1 MSTKSKVSISDVV
14 QDIMFS
20 IEDDDFLSNTSEAL
34 ITNYAR
40 RGLKEMDF
48 DFGQNIK
55 SVKQTVATSTQ
66 TVAIPSDCVDIV
78 KIGVVGS
85 DGMVYV
91 LANNKNI
98 NYSHSEPTAGTTNS
112 VPDKTPTA
120 TPGGSSNSDFD
131 QFIFHN
137 YFANGTY
144 GQLYGLGGGQRY
156 GEYRV
161 NWHQDRIEFSSTNN
175 LTEVVLEYLTDNYLD
190 SSPSIHTYA
199 EEALRSYIYYRLIE
213 RKASVPMGE
222 KQRAR
227 KEYYNEL
234 RKAKARLSSFTKEDA
249 LQVIRKN
256 FKQSPKL

>member
-1 MSTKSKVSISDVV
+1 MSTKGKISISDIV

-20 IEDDDFLSNTSEAL
+20 IEDDDFLSNTSEVL
-34 ITNYAR
+34 LTNYAR
-40 RGLKEMDF
+40 RGIKEMDF

-55 SVKQTVATSTQ
+55 SRKQTVDTATQ
-66 TVAIPSDCVDIV
+66 TVNLPSDCVDIV

-98 NYSHSEPTAGTTNS
+98 NYSHEATSS

-120 TPGGSSNSDFD
+120 TPGGSSESEFD
-131 QFIFHN
+131 QFVFHN
-137 YFANGTY
+137 YFANGTH

-161 NWHQDRIEFSSTNN
+161 NWNQGRIEFSSTNN

-190 SSPSIHTYA
+190 ASPSIHTYA
-199 EEALRSYIYYRLIE
+199 EEALRAYIYYRLIE

-234 RKAKARLSSFTKEDA
+234 RKARARLSSFTKEDA

>member
-1 MSTKSKVSISDVV
+1 MSTKSKVSVSDIV

-48 DFGQNIK
+48 DFGQNIM
-55 SVKQTVATSTQ
+55 SRKQTVDTATQ
-66 TVAIPSDCVDIV
+66 TLELPSDCVDIV
-78 KIGVVGS
+78 KIGVVGG
-85 DGMVYV
+85 DGTVYV

-98 NYSHSEPTAGTTNS
+98 NYSHSEPSAGATNS
-112 VPDKTPTA
+112 TPDKTPTA
-120 TPGGSSNSDFD
+120 TPGGSSDSEFD
-131 QFIFHN
+131 KFIFHN

-161 NWHQDRIEFSSTNN
+161 NWNQNRIEFSSTNN

>member
-1 MSTKSKVSISDVV
+1 MSNKGRIAISDIV

-20 IEDDDFLSNTSEAL
+20 IEDDDFLSNTSEVVV
-34 ITNYAR
+34 TNYAR
-40 RGLKEMDF
+40 RALKDMDF

-55 SVKQTVATSTQ
+55 SSKQTVNTVTQ
-66 TVAIPSDCVDIV
+66 TVNLPSDCVDIV

-98 NYSHSEPTAGTTNS
+98 NYSHSEPTTGGTDS

-120 TPGGSSNSDFD
+120 TPGGSSDSEFN

-161 NWHQDRIEFSSTNN
+161 NWDQLRIEFSSTNN

-190 SSPSIHTYA
+190 ASPFIHTYA
-199 EEALRSYIYYRLIE
+199 EEALRAYIYYRLIE